1 MLFIFVAWLL
11 VLLTFTIWMRALHS
25 IQIYTNTPLELHE
38 QALQIK
44 TVVDMTQL
52 LIAVAIACVGLHFV
66 LQNDG
71 IDSQNEHVHNN
82 ASLRAFDI
90 ASFKRH
96 ES

>member
-25 IQIYTNTPLELHE
+25 IQIYTNTALELHE
-38 QALQIK
+38 QALQVK

-71 IDSQNEHVHNN
+71 MYSQTPHVRSN
-82 ASLRAFDI
+82 ASHGHNL
-90 ASFKRH
+90 S
-96 ES
+96 S